1 MCRSQCVLKWTFFYC
16 FLVSYTGR
24 GSRTSLSGGESVDS
38 HSDPLL
44 GQPVR
49 NKKSGNKRDALNQE
63 ETETLLEDSGIH
75 DNAQE
80 ISDDIDMYTDSI
92 TPQQQQIPLARH
104 NQTTMPAVIKP
115 SQEMD
120 VLLPSPTSTH
130 HAKPHTQQGHTQ
142 TFLPPRLAP
151 PPKSIGPKVGTRPQA
166 QPIKFIGVDGEHLS
180 PNDQDGHLSPSAS
193 PGMIKSLKE
202 LDNQDQQMMKAL
214 VSSGGA
220 MKTSPHSGEVPM
232 FKSHSMHSHLQNPR
246 DNNLTAEKDRARAL
260 EKSHSEGDKE
270 KESVL
275 NSLIDDLKIA
285 FIDETNSID
294 ESQ

>member
-1 MCRSQCVLKWTFFYC
+1 M
-16 FLVSYTGR
+16 
-24 GSRTSLSGGESVDS
+24 
-38 HSDPLL
+38 
-44 GQPVR
+44 
-49 NKKSGNKRDALNQE
+49 SGNKKDALNQE

-80 ISDDIDMYTDSI
+80 ISDDVDMYTDSI
-92 TPQQQQIPLARH
+92 TPQQQVPLASHQRN
-104 NQTTMPAVIKP
+104 NQAPAVIKP
-115 SQEMD
+115 SHEMD
-120 VLLPSPTSTH
+120 VLLPSPTSIH
-130 HAKPHTQQGHTQ
+130 YAKRQTQHGHTQ
-142 TFLPPRLAP
+142 TFPPPRLAP

-214 VSSGGA
+214 VGSGGA
-220 MKTSPHSGEVPM
+220 MKTSPHTGEAPM

-246 DNNLTAEKDRARAL
+246 DNNLTAEKDRARTL

-275 NSLIDDLKIA
+275 NSLIDDPKIA
-285 FIDETNSID
+285 YIDETNSID